1 MPGLRLAM
9 SSTLR
14 PLTVAMSAHV
24 ERSVARITG
33 LQPRMLASVR
43 QSEKGWGWRTS
54 VHGCG
59 IGTQK

>member
-1 MPGLRLAM
+1 M

-14 PLTVAMSAHV
+14 PLTVAKSAHV

-43 QSEKGWGWRTS
+43 QIQGRYVWAG
-54 VHGCG
+54 VPA
-59 IGTQK
+59 GTKQGSGPNGQC